1 MTPYTNP
8 LKHALQAGR
17 KTAGAWLQMASPIS
31 AEIMAR
37 AGFDWLMIDLE
48 HGPGDILT
56 LIAQLQALNGSGVT
70 PMVRAPWN
78 DFVTIKR
85 ILDAGVSGV
94 LVPYVNNAEEAQA
107 AVQACKYPPEGVR
120 GVAASP
126 RAAGYGQNSMDY
138 LCYANDEIFVMAAVE
153 TPEAVANLDEI
164 LQVKGLDGIFIG
176 PMDLAT
182 SMGYFGTPARPEV
195 QTVIR
200 SVEDKVLEAGK
211 VLASIASSWEQA
223 QQQYERGYQML
234 MLMADGVALGKLAS
248 EVVTKFR
255 AAYPDGREGFE

>member
-8 LKHALQAGR
+8 VKHALQAGH

-94 LVPYVNNAEEAQA
+94 LVPYVNTAAEAQA
-107 AVQACKYPPEGVR
+107 AVHACKYPPEGVR

-138 LCYANDEIFVMAAVE
+138 LHSANDEIFVMTAVE
-153 TPEAVANLDEI
+153 TPEAVASLDEI
-164 LQVKGLDGIFIG
+164 LHVKGLDGIFIG

-182 SMGYFGTPARPEV
+182 SMGYFAAPGHPEV
-195 QTVIR
+195 QNVIR
-200 SVEDKVLEAGK
+200 SIEDKVLATGK
-211 VLASIASSWEQA
+211 VLASIANSWEQA
-223 QQQYERGYQML
+223 QKQYERGYQML
-234 MLMADGVALGKLAS
+234 MLMADGVALGNMAS
-248 EVVTKFR
+248 DLMGKFR
-255 AAYPDGREGFE
+255 TVYP